1 MAGSLPCASLVIRPY
16 LNGRRLPQQPLKVQ
30 PLHRRPR
37 PQVQHLVL
45 EQGQVQR
52 LVAGRL
58 SVRSRLAVERS
69 GGGRR
74 RRRLPR
80 GRGSCGAA
88 LLHDRCGRQ
97 AARVV
102 LQLDVGVP
110 QGAGG
115 LAGGGSEGAL
125 KQGAGVGDVPQ
136 A

>member
-1 MAGSLPCASLVIRPY
+1 M
-16 LNGRRLPQQPLKVQ
+16 
-30 PLHRRPR
+30 
-37 PQVQHLVL
+37 
-45 EQGQVQR
+45 QR

-69 GGGRR
+69 GGGSR
-74 RRRLPR
+74 
-80 GRGSCGAA
+80 GAA

-102 LQLDVGVP
+102 LQLDVGIP